1 MVKEKWRVCFRVP
14 ALAYVNG
21 LVAPVLTVVVGGSV
35 VGVAVVTLASAP
47 RRVHFQVPTLAYANG
62 PVALVL
68 TVVVGRSVV
77 GVVVVGVEVVT
88 LASAPRP
95 ALENRHAISLSQQ
108 NVYVAMLFKLLGW
121 AGRSAQC
128 ALRASDKSDRI

>member
-1 MVKEKWRVCFRVP
+1 MACLFSSACLGLCEWTV
-14 ALAYVNG
+14 AL
-21 LVAPVLTVVVGGSV
+21 VLTVVVGGSV

-68 TVVVGRSVV
+68 TVGGSVV

-88 LASAPRP
+88 LASAPKL
-95 ALENRHAISLSQQ
+95 ALENGHAISLSQQ
-108 NVYVAMLFKLLGW
+108 NVYVATFFKLLGW
-121 AGRSAQC
+121 AGRSAPC
-128 ALRASDKSDRI
+128 ALRVSDKSDRI